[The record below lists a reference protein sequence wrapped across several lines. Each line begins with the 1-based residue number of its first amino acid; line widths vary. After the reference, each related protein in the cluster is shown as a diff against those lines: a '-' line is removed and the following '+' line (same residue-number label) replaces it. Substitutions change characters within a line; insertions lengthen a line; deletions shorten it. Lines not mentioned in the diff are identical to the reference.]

1 MNCEKCGSELE
12 ANAKFCTECG
22 TSIPKTRRKRCQFCG
37 TKIKPDTEFCPDC
50 GNAVNADNGD
60 SRVWECPGCSEQ
72 FTEEV
77 IYCPKC
83 GTKIAEKDW
92 KSGLKILGALAAGM
106 LIGSL
111 EKRNKE

>member
-12 ANAKFCTECG
+12 ENAKFCTE
-22 TSIPKTRRKRCQFCG
+22 
-37 TKIKPDTEFCPDC
+37 C

-92 KSGLKILGALAAGM
+92 KSGLKTLGVLAAGM

-111 EKRNKE
+111 GKKK